1 MTTTAQIATRALR
14 RLRIVAREESPAA
27 ADLAATQEALTD
39 MVASWESYGL
49 SGDSWISGDDMAN
62 DSRFDHAVIAMLA
75 VRVAEEYGKEPNAVL
90 ARDADEGWRS
100 ILAAFM
106 AVPAS
111 QFDYGVKETGQDSPS
126 SSTLIG
132 NDPQPYGVWQSSTA
146 YVVRQIVYWNGNVYE
161 CTTAGTSGT
170 TGPSGTGTA
179 VSDGTVTWCW
189 RRATGIITVE
199 S

>member
-1 MTTTAQIATRALR
+1 MATAQQIATSALR
-14 RLRIVAREESPAA
+14 RIKIIAADETPAA
-27 ADLAATQEALTD
+27 ADMDLATGALD
-39 MVASWESYGL
+39 AMIASWEAEGL
-49 SGDSWISGDDMAN
+49 SGDVLPL
-62 DSRFDHAVIAMLA
+62 DSRFEQGIIAMLA
-75 VRVAEEYGKEPNAVL
+75 LRLTDEFGKEPTQLLV
-90 ARDADEGWRS
+90 RDADRGWS
-100 ILAAFM
+100 QLQAAFF

-146 YVVRQIVYWNGNVYE
+146 YVVRQIVLWNGNIYE

-170 TGPSGTGTA
+170 TGPSGTATE
-179 VSDGTVTWCW
+179 VTDGTVTWCF
-189 RRATGIITVE
+189 RRATGIITVD